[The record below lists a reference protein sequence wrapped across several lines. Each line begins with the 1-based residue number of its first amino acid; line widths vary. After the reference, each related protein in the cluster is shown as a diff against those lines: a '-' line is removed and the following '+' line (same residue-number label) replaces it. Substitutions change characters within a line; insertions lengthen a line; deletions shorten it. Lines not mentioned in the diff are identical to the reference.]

1 MRANY
6 DPNNDYDLGN
16 RDCAPVQI
24 SVRSSNQSTTI
35 EIPWDASAEQYI
47 HAFYAAMIAETFH
60 PESVV
65 RAFRDFADEY
75 SPEEDVNNE

>member
-1 MRANY
+1 MRVNY

-35 EIPWDASAEQYI
+35 EIPWDASAEQYV
-47 HAFYAAMIAETFH
+47 HAFYAAMIAETFI
-60 PESVV
+60 PETIV
-65 RAFRDFADEY
+65 RAFRDFADEN

>member
-1 MRANY
+1 MRTNY

-47 HAFYAAMIAETFH
+47 HAFYTAMIAETFPH
-60 PESVV
+60 DTIA
-65 RAFRDFADEY
+65 RAFKDFAEEY
-75 SPEEDVNNE
+75 LPSEDTE

>member
-1 MRANY
+1 MRVNY

-35 EIPWDASAEQYI
+35 EIPWDASAEQYVR
-47 HAFYAAMIAETFH
+47 AFYAAMIAETFI
-60 PESVV
+60 PETIV
-65 RAFRDFADEY
+65 RAFRDFVDEN
-75 SPEEDVNNE
+75 SPEEDTDNE

>member
-1 MRANY
+1 MRTNY

-47 HAFYAAMIAETFH
+47 HAFYAAMIAETFL
-60 PESVV
+60 PKTIA
-65 RAFRDFADEY
+65 RAFKDFAEEY
-75 SPEEDVNNE
+75 LPEKDTDNE

>member
-1 MRANY
+1 MRKNY

-24 SVRSSNQSTTI
+24 TIRSSNQSTTI
-35 EIPWDASAEQYI
+35 DVPWDASAEQYI

-60 PESVV
+60 PETVV
-65 RAFRDFADEY
+65 QAFRDFVDEN

>member
-1 MRANY
+1 MRVNY

-47 HAFYAAMIAETFH
+47 HAFYAAMIAETFC
-60 PESVV
+60 PETVA
-65 RAFRDFADEY
+65 RAFKNFADEHL
-75 SPEEDVNNE
+75 PEEDTDNG